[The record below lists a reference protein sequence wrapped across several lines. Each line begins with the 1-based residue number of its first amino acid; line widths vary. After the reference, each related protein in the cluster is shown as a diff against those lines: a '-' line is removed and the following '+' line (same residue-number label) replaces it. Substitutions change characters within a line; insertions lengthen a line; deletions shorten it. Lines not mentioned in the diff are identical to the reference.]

1 MPFARLQRRL
11 VAGYSLRECEV
22 HVGKSNTGA
31 GKGGGHKSVHHAPS
45 LGLTGMSGEFP
56 APQKGDPIVELAAC
70 RSAVHIGCEGLLE
83 EPECCRRIAGLEV
96 TECEMPIEVAP

>member
-1 MPFARLQRRL
+1 MVFTSSAPASKTKPWRPS
-11 VAGYSLRECEV
+11 ASSLPTRTLA
-22 HVGKSNTGA
+22 HVERAFRSLKTVDL
-31 GKGGGHKSVHHAPS
+31 HLRPIYHWLAPRVRA
-45 LGLTGMSGEFP
+45 LE
-56 APQKGDPIVELAAC
+56 KVELSAS